1 MPAVDS
7 EAPVASGA
15 NGAAAD
21 SSTLL
26 RLCSSRASRTAHV
39 SSRVVLRVFQSRQLS
54 ARALTVPHK
63 EERSSVGRVR
73 SERTKARDVCGKR

>member
-15 NGAAAD
+15 NSAAAD

-26 RLCSSRASRTAHV
+26 RLCSSRASKTAHV

-54 ARALTVPHK
+54 AHALNRTYSTTRGREVVIEVKRRSRA
-63 EERSSVGRVR
+63 
-73 SERTKARDVCGKR
+73 